1 MNTNAKHT
9 PGPWIVAS
17 QDTETNEIPIKCG
30 KSILAR
36 VAPRPHW
43 DATQEANA
51 RLIAAA
57 PDLLFALYACLAEL
71 VDVVNAEGGDE
82 SEAMRQA
89 RAAILQAE
97 GGAQ

>member
-9 PGPWIVAS
+9 PGPWQFSPGHDPHNQAQIYG
-17 QDTETNEIPIKCG
+17 DDG
-30 KSILAR
+30 KTLA
-36 VAPRPHW
+36 VTFS
-43 DATQEANA
+43 DEGSANA